1 MKKQNLL
8 VHTSIGI
15 GFFSPHKGSLFIMIR
30 EEMKY
35 KMNVYKLRK
44 PNLFLNSHLKR
55 FGVFE
60 NMGANSSNFNEIS
73 II

>member
-1 MKKQNLL
+1 
-8 VHTSIGI
+8 
-15 GFFSPHKGSLFIMIR
+15 
-30 EEMKY
+30 MKY

-60 NMGANSSNFNEIS
+60 NMGTNSNNFNEIS
-73 II
+73 SNDYLKKLSTSERINQLDYYWNRLLTFFLLNTI